1 MKIMLRRGVKGEL
14 SVYVAKKD
22 LEEAV
27 ITAEKPGLWGGT
39 VTLANGW
46 RFQLPEMPGDTLLPI
61 TVEAR
66 RLSEEGGT

>member
-1 MKIMLRRGVKGEL
+1 MKIMLRKTGESY

-27 ITAEKPGLWGGT
+27 VASEKPGLWSGT

-46 RFQLPEMPGDTLLPI
+46 VFQLPDLPADTRLPI

-66 RLSEEGGT
+66 RLES